1 MSAHRDSRI
10 SLQQNCKTPRLDW
23 HDGSG
28 ASSII
33 SSAEFAGGKASPG
46 AWPLGCIS
54 PRPATAQARTQAP
67 GQHTEHH
74 HAPTTPTAP
83 PTLISTPHLVDEL
96 CPGPPPLGAPEEGE
110 RGRRVGT
117 GKLLR
122 PQYSVVAWHSGL
134 PSMGFASW
142 QTEESVAGL
151 VVFVSARIEHWRSD
165 WGPRG
170 RRGKIGISDW
180 SQAAA
185 WSSGFS
191 SDSGVNLP
199 SVVIWPCCRGQ
210 LWVRAPMLP
219 CSHAPMPRGGRLPSS
234 LPSRHASAHRLMP

>member
-1 MSAHRDSRI
+1 MAASAAFPPGRRP
-10 SLQQNCKTPRLDW
+10 PRR
-23 HDGSG
+23 
-28 ASSII
+28 A
-33 SSAEFAGGKASPG
+33 
-46 AWPLGCIS
+46 
-54 PRPATAQARTQAP
+54 PRPRASTQ
-67 GQHTEHH
+67 HH

-96 CPGPPPLGAPEEGE
+96 CPGSPPPGASEESE

-151 VVFVSARIEHWRSD
+151 VVFVSARIEHWWSD

-180 SQAAA
+180 SLAAA

-219 CSHAPMPRGGRLPSS
+219 CRVGVDFLLPF
-234 LPSRHASAHRLMP
+234 LRVTPAHTGSCHECRLMPAAAPGSGTASVPGQGTDPG